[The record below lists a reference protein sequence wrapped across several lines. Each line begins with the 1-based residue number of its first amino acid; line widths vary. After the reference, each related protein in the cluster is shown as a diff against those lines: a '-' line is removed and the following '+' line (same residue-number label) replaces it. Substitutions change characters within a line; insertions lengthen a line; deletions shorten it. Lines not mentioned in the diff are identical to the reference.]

1 MRSVMFGRNYNLLA
15 SSTASRDLVIQIN
28 PYPGS
33 GFRSGLLQK
42 LTPSLLCPSIYLS
55 SNMSTHVD
63 VPPIIPSPGI
73 IRGFT
78 DPGLDH
84 VQDSAQTFI
93 TSFVLEWLSESDH
106 GILNYILAAR
116 THMQT
121 DRLDRR
127 INSSISLEVITSP

>member
-1 MRSVMFGRNYNLLA
+1 VA
-15 SSTASRDLVIQIN
+15 DL
-28 PYPGS
+28 GS
-33 GFRSGLLQK
+33 GE
-42 LTPSLLCPSIYLS
+42 P
-55 SNMSTHVD
+55 
-63 VPPIIPSPGI
+63 VPPSPGI